1 MISTIPLLNII
12 AIPLSKISY
21 LTLSRI
27 CYLDF
32 FAIWYF
38 VTIHIIDFTICQAM
52 SFYIVKNI
60 GGLRNN
66 PECCGEGSITGT
78 KERKI
83 DYLNLKEKAIIGTI
97 LAYNLSSSI

>member
-1 MISTIPLLNII
+1 
-12 AIPLSKISY
+12 
-21 LTLSRI
+21 
-27 CYLDF
+27 
-32 FAIWYF
+32 
-38 VTIHIIDFTICQAM
+38 M

-66 PECCGEGSITGT
+66 PECCGEGSCIGT

>member
-1 MISTIPLLNII
+1 MIKTIPLLNII
-12 AIPLSKISY
+12 AIPLSKI
-21 LTLSRI
+21 
-27 CYLDF
+27 CYLDSV
-32 FAIWYF
+32 AIWYF

-66 PECCGEGSITGT
+66 MECCGRGSCIAT

-97 LAYNLSSSI
+97 LASNLSRSI